1 MKQKKSSSK
10 LFSLS
15 QIIVILFFVVDI
27 GQLPLFIRFE
37 NAGNTCWFNS
47 IFQMLLPSS
56 HTVETIRKSHI
67 IDDDLVPCKV
77 MVLSGI
83 INAFISKSMNCHAD
97 RRKAV
102 INKTFI
108 KISALGWL

>member
-1 MKQKKSSSK
+1 
-10 LFSLS
+10 
-15 QIIVILFFVVDI
+15 
-27 GQLPLFIRFE
+27 
-37 NAGNTCWFNS
+37 
-47 IFQMLLPSS
+47 MLLPSG
-56 HTVETIRKSHI
+56 HIVETIRKSHI

-102 INKTFI
+102 INKNFY
-108 KISALGWL
+108 